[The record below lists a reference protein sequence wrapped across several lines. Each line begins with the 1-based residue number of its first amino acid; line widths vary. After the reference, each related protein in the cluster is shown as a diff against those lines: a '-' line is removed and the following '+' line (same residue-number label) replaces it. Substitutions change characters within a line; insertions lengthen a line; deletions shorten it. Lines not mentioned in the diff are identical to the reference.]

1 MRETQQMGVFQQPD
15 KEMTMSININRP
27 CGIFDKNYF
36 QAKELFRTPLR
47 KGLLALL
54 IVGMLALPYLVGDY
68 GLSILTLICAFTI
81 GMLGLQIITGY
92 CGQISIG
99 HAAFMGVGM
108 YTVGILQKHF
118 GLSFW
123 ICLPLAGLVP
133 MGIGMLFGIPALR
146 MKGLYLAFA
155 TLAAHFVIVYVIS
168 NWRSVTNGTD
178 GMWMKRP
185 GSLLGIDFQSD
196 RNYYFLVLTIT
207 VLMTYLA
214 KNLTRTRLG
223 RAFVAVRDNDIAA
236 EVMGINIAQT
246 KILAFGIG
254 CFFAGIAGALGGAY
268 YEYVNVE
275 WFGFDDSI
283 WFLGFLVVGGFGSIF
298 GAIAG
303 ATVWKVLDELTT
315 LVTPLAETFLGGAAF
330 YASAAFALVFYSLII
345 IVFLVF
351 EPRGIAH
358 RWEIVKRSYRLHPF
372 PY

>member
-1 MRETQQMGVFQQPD
+1 M
-15 KEMTMSININRP
+15 
-27 CGIFDKNYF
+27 Y
-36 QAKELFRTPLR
+36 
-47 KGLLALL
+47 LLPF
-54 IVGMLALPYLVGDY
+54 GMGDY
-68 GLSILTLICAFTI
+68 GISILILICAFTV

-92 CGQISIG
+92 CGLISLG

-108 YTVGILQKHF
+108 YTVGILQRHF

-123 ICLPLAGLVP
+123 VCLPLAGLVP
-133 MGIGMLFGIPALR
+133 MLIGMIFGIPALR

-168 NWRSVTNGTD
+168 NWRSVTRGTD

-185 GSLLGIDFQSD
+185 DILLGINFQTD
-196 RNYYFLVLTIT
+196 RNYYLLVLTIT
-207 VLMTYLA
+207 ILMIYLA
-214 KNLTRTRLG
+214 TNLSRTKLG

-236 EVMGINIAQT
+236 KVMGINIAHT
-246 KILAFGIG
+246 KIMAFGIG

-268 YEYVNVE
+268 YEYVNIE
-275 WFGFDDSI
+275 WFRLDDSI

-303 ATVWKVLDELTT
+303 ATVWKIMDEFST
-315 LVTPLAETFLGGAAF
+315 LVTPIAETLLAGTAF
-330 YASAAFALVFYSLII
+330 YASAAFSLIFYSLII
-345 IVFLVF
+345 IIFLVF

-358 RWEIVKRSYRLHPF
+358 RWEIIKRSYRLHPF

>member
-1 MRETQQMGVFQQPD
+1 M
-15 KEMTMSININRP
+15 NINRP
-27 CGIFDKNYF
+27 CGTFDRTYF
-36 QAKELFRTPLR
+36 QAKELYRTPLR
-47 KGLLALL
+47 KTLLALL
-54 IVGMLALPYLVGDY
+54 LVGMYLLPFLTGDY
-68 GLSILTLICAFTI
+68 GISILTLICAFTI

-108 YTVGILQKHF
+108 YTVGILQRHF

-123 ICLPLAGLVP
+123 VCLPLAGLVP
-133 MGIGMLFGIPALR
+133 MFIGMMFGLPALR

-185 GSLLGIDFQSD
+185 DVLFGIDFKSD
-196 RNYYFLVLTIT
+196 RNYYLLVLTIT
-207 VLMTYLA
+207 IIMTYLA
-214 KNLTRTRLG
+214 TNLARSKLG
-223 RAFVAVRDNDIAA
+223 RSFVAVRDNDIAA
-236 EVMGINIAQT
+236 EVMGINIAYT
-246 KILAFGIG
+246 KIMAFGIG

-275 WFGFDDSI
+275 WFGLDDSI
-283 WFLGFLVVGGFGSIF
+283 WYLGFLVVGGFGSIF

-303 ATVWKVLDELTT
+303 ATVWKVMDEFST
-315 LVTPLAETFLGGAAF
+315 LVTPITETLLGGAAF
-330 YASAAFALVFYSLII
+330 YASAAFSLIFYSLII

>member
-1 MRETQQMGVFQQPD
+1 MN
-15 KEMTMSININRP
+15 INIHRP
-27 CGIFDKNYF
+27 CGTFDRNYY

-47 KGLLALL
+47 KGLLAFLIIGMYLL
-54 IVGMLALPYLVGDY
+54 AFLVNDY
-68 GLSILTLICAFTI
+68 GISILTLICAFTI

-92 CGQISIG
+92 CGLISIG

-108 YTVGILQKHF
+108 YTVGILQRHF

-123 ICLPLAGLVP
+123 VCLPLAGFMP
-133 MGIGMLFGIPALR
+133 MLMGMIFGIPALR

-168 NWRSVTNGTD
+168 NWCSVTNGTE

-185 GSLLGIDFQSD
+185 GILRGINFQTD
-196 RNYYFLVLTIT
+196 RNYYLLVLTIT
-207 VLMTYLA
+207 ILMTYLA
-214 KNLTRTRLG
+214 TNLTRTKLG

-236 EVMGINIAQT
+236 KVMGINIAHT
-246 KILAFGIG
+246 KIMAFGIG

-268 YEYVNVE
+268 YEYVNIE
-275 WFGFDDSI
+275 WFRLDDSI

-303 ATVWKVLDELTT
+303 ATVWKIMDEFST
-315 LVTPLAETFLGGAAF
+315 LVTPVAETLLAGTAF
-330 YASAAFALVFYSLII
+330 YASAAFSLIFYSLII
-345 IVFLVF
+345 IIFLVF

-358 RWEIVKRSYRLHPF
+358 RWEIIKRSYRLHPF

>member
-1 MRETQQMGVFQQPD
+1 
-15 KEMTMSININRP
+15 MSVNVDRP
-27 CGIFDKNYF
+27 CGIFDRNYY

-54 IVGMLALPYLVGDY
+54 IVAMYLFPFWTNEY
-68 GLSILTLICAFTI
+68 GISILIVICAFTI

-92 CGQISIG
+92 CGLISIG

-108 YTVGILQKHF
+108 YTVGILQRHF

-123 ICLPLAGLVP
+123 VCLPLAGLVP
-133 MGIGMLFGIPALR
+133 MVIGMMFGIPALR

-185 GSLLGIDFQSD
+185 GMLLGIDFQTD
-196 RNYYFLVLTIT
+196 RNYYLLVLTIT
-207 VLMTYLA
+207 ILMTYLA
-214 KNLTRTRLG
+214 TNLSRTKLG

-236 EVMGINIAQT
+236 EIMGINIAYT
-246 KILAFGIG
+246 KIMAFGIG

-275 WFGFDDSI
+275 WFGLDDSI

-303 ATVWKVLDELTT
+303 AAVWKIMDELST
-315 LVTPLAETFLGGAAF
+315 LVTPLAEAFLGGMAF
-330 YASAAFALVFYSLII
+330 YASAAFSLIFYALIVI
-345 IVFLVF
+345 IFLVF

-358 RWEIVKRSYRLHPF
+358 RWQIIKRSYRLHPF

>member
-1 MRETQQMGVFQQPD
+1 
-15 KEMTMSININRP
+15 MSINIDRP
-27 CGIFDKNYF
+27 CGTFDRNYF
-36 QAKELFRTPLR
+36 QAKEIFRTPLR
-47 KGLLALL
+47 KALL
-54 IVGMLALPYLVGDY
+54 ILLLGSMYLLPYLTNDY
-68 GLSILTLICAFTI
+68 GISILTIICAYSI

-99 HAAFMGVGM
+99 HAAFMGIGM
-108 YTVGILQKHF
+108 YTVGILQRHF

-123 ICLPLAGLVP
+123 ACLPLAGLVP
-133 MGIGMLFGIPALR
+133 MLIGMLFGIPALR
-146 MKGLYLAFA
+146 IKGLYLAFA

-178 GMWMKRP
+178 GIRMNRP
-185 GSLLGIDFQSD
+185 GPLWGIDFSAD
-196 RNYYFLVLTIT
+196 RNYYFLVLTAT
-207 VLMTYLA
+207 VLMVYLA
-214 KNLTRTRLG
+214 TNLTRTKLG
-223 RAFVAVRDNDIAA
+223 RALVAVRDNDIAA
-236 EVMGINIAQT
+236 EVMGINIAHT

-275 WFGFDDSI
+275 WFGLDDSI

-303 ATVWKVLDELTT
+303 AAVWKIMDELST

-330 YASAAFALVFYSLII
+330 YASAAFSLVFYALII
-345 IVFLVF
+345 IIFLVF

-358 RWEIVKRSYRLHPF
+358 RWQMIKRSYRLHPF

>member
-1 MRETQQMGVFQQPD
+1 
-15 KEMTMSININRP
+15 MTMSININRP
-27 CGIFDKNYF
+27 CGTFDRNYF

-47 KGLLALL
+47 KALLALL
-54 IVGMLALPYLVGDY
+54 IVCMYLLPLLAGDY
-68 GLSILTLICAFTI
+68 GISILTVVCAFTI

-108 YTVGILQKHF
+108 YTVGILQRHF

-123 ICLPLAGLVP
+123 ICLPMAGLVP
-133 MGIGMLFGIPALR
+133 MGIGMLFGVPALR

-185 GSLLGIDFQSD
+185 DTLLGIDFQSD

-207 VLMTYLA
+207 VFMTYLA

-246 KILAFGIG
+246 KILAFGIR
-254 CFFAGIAGALGGAY
+254 CFFAGIAGALGGTY

-283 WFLGFLVVGGFGSIF
+283 WFLGFLVVGGFGSIL

-330 YASAAFALVFYSLII
+330 YASAAFALVIYSLLII
-345 IVFLVF
+345 IFLVF

>member
-1 MRETQQMGVFQQPD
+1 M
-15 KEMTMSININRP
+15 
-27 CGIFDKNYF
+27 Y
-36 QAKELFRTPLR
+36 
-47 KGLLALL
+47 LLPFLT
-54 IVGMLALPYLVGDY
+54 GDY
-68 GLSILTLICAFTI
+68 GISILTLICAFTI

-108 YTVGILQKHF
+108 YTVGILQRHF

-123 ICLPLAGLVP
+123 VCLPLAGLVP
-133 MGIGMLFGIPALR
+133 MSIGMMFGLPALR

-185 GSLLGIDFQSD
+185 DVLFGIDFKSD
-196 RNYYFLVLTIT
+196 RNYYLLVLTIT
-207 VLMTYLA
+207 VIMTYLA
-214 KNLTRTRLG
+214 TNLARSKLG
-223 RAFVAVRDNDIAA
+223 RSFVAVRDNDIAA
-236 EVMGINIAQT
+236 EVMGINIAYT
-246 KILAFGIG
+246 KIMAFGIG

-275 WFGFDDSI
+275 WFGLDDSI
-283 WFLGFLVVGGFGSIF
+283 WYLGFLVVGGFGSIF

-303 ATVWKVLDELTT
+303 ATVWKVMDEFST
-315 LVTPLAETFLGGAAF
+315 LVTPLTETLLGGVAF
-330 YASAAFALVFYSLII
+330 YASAAFSLIFYSLII

>member
-1 MRETQQMGVFQQPD
+1 
-15 KEMTMSININRP
+15 MSININRP

>member
-1 MRETQQMGVFQQPD
+1 MG
-15 KEMTMSININRP
+15 ININRP

-47 KGLLALL
+47 KGLLALFMA
-54 IVGMLALPYLVGDY
+54 GMVALPYLVGDY

-108 YTVGILQKHF
+108 YTVGILQKQF

-123 ICLPLAGLVP
+123 FCLPLAGLVP
-133 MGIGMLFGIPALR
+133 MGIGMLFGVPALR

-196 RNYYFLVLTIT
+196 RNYYFLVLAIT
-207 VLMTYLA
+207 ALMTYLA

-236 EVMGINIAQT
+236 EVMGIDIAQT

-345 IVFLVF
+345 IIFLVF

>member
-1 MRETQQMGVFQQPD
+1 M
-15 KEMTMSININRP
+15 
-27 CGIFDKNYF
+27 Y
-36 QAKELFRTPLR
+36 
-47 KGLLALL
+47 LLPFLT
-54 IVGMLALPYLVGDY
+54 GDY
-68 GLSILTLICAFTI
+68 GISILTLICAFTI

-108 YTVGILQKHF
+108 YTVGILQRHF
-118 GLSFW
+118 GLNFW
-123 ICLPLAGLVP
+123 VCLPLAGLVP
-133 MGIGMLFGIPALR
+133 MFIGMMFGLPALR

-185 GSLLGIDFQSD
+185 DVLFGIDFKSD
-196 RNYYFLVLTIT
+196 RNYYILVLTIT
-207 VLMTYLA
+207 IIMVYLA
-214 KNLTRTRLG
+214 TNLARTKLG
-223 RAFVAVRDNDIAA
+223 RSFVAVRDNDIAA
-236 EVMGINIAQT
+236 EVMGINIAYT
-246 KILAFGIG
+246 KIMAFGIG

-275 WFGFDDSI
+275 WFGLDDSI
-283 WFLGFLVVGGFGSIF
+283 WYLGFLVVGGFGSIF

-303 ATVWKVLDELTT
+303 ATVWKIMDEFST
-315 LVTPLAETFLGGAAF
+315 LVTPLAEFFLGGAAF
-330 YASAAFALVFYSLII
+330 YASAAFSLVIYSLII

-358 RWEIVKRSYRLHPF
+358 RWEMVKRSYRLHPF

>member
-1 MRETQQMGVFQQPD
+1 
-15 KEMTMSININRP
+15 MSININRP
-27 CGIFDKNYF
+27 CGTFDRTYF
-36 QAKELFRTPLR
+36 QAKEIYRTPLR
-47 KGLLALL
+47 KTLLALL
-54 IVGMLALPYLVGDY
+54 IVGMYLLPFLTGDY
-68 GLSILTLICAFTI
+68 GISILTLICAFTI

-108 YTVGILQKHF
+108 YTVGILQRHF
-118 GLSFW
+118 GLNFW
-123 ICLPLAGLVP
+123 VCLPLAGLVP
-133 MGIGMLFGIPALR
+133 MFIGMMFGLPALR

-185 GSLLGIDFQSD
+185 DVLFGIDFKSD
-196 RNYYFLVLTIT
+196 RNYYILVLTIT
-207 VLMTYLA
+207 IIMVYLA
-214 KNLTRTRLG
+214 TNLARTKLG
-223 RAFVAVRDNDIAA
+223 RSFVAVRDNDIAA
-236 EVMGINIAQT
+236 EVMGINIAYT
-246 KILAFGIG
+246 KIMAFGIG

-275 WFGFDDSI
+275 WFGLDDSI
-283 WFLGFLVVGGFGSIF
+283 WYLGFLVVGGFGSIF

-303 ATVWKVLDELTT
+303 ATVWKIMDEFST
-315 LVTPLAETFLGGAAF
+315 LVTPLAEIFLGGAAF
-330 YASAAFALVFYSLII
+330 YASAAFSLVIYSLII
-345 IVFLVF
+345 IIFLVF

-358 RWEIVKRSYRLHPF
+358 RWEMVKRSYRLHPF

>member
-1 MRETQQMGVFQQPD
+1 
-15 KEMTMSININRP
+15 MSINVNRP
-27 CGIFDKNYF
+27 CGTFDRNYF

-47 KGLLALL
+47 KGLLAAL
-54 IVGMLALPYLVGDY
+54 IVGMYLLPFLVGDY

-108 YTVGILQKHF
+108 YTVGILQKQF

-123 ICLPLAGLVP
+123 VCLPLAGLVP
-133 MGIGMLFGIPALR
+133 MGIGMLFGVPALR

-196 RNYYFLVLTIT
+196 RNYYFLVLTVT
-207 VLMTYLA
+207 ALMTYFA

-246 KILAFGIG
+246 KVLAFGIG

-283 WFLGFLVVGGFGSIF
+283 WFLGFLVVGGFGSIL

-345 IVFLVF
+345 IIFLVF

-358 RWEIVKRSYRLHPF
+358 RWEIIKRSYRLHPF